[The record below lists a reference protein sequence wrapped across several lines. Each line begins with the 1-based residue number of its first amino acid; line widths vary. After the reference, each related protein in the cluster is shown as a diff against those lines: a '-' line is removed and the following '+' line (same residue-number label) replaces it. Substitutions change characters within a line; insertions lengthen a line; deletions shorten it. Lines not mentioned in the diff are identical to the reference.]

1 MMPNS
6 KQEKKCQIVNET
18 KNQKCQKC
26 QVALYNTLM
35 WLFFF
40 FIDGDGG
47 DAMEVVN
54 SSSYMVNEVE
64 FEGMEAYGRK
74 YIMASE
80 LNTSSVR
87 VDDCDP
93 LTCEPLRTT
102 EVWVV
107 GWLGGWPDQTFF
119 WGGRKARGAPTNN
132 TQRGFASCKLRSTL
146 DVQFAAAAAV
156 AFPDQR
162 AARESGPVPN

>member
-1 MMPNS
+1 
-6 KQEKKCQIVNET
+6 
-18 KNQKCQKC
+18 
-26 QVALYNTLM
+26 M

-107 GWLGGWPDQTFF
+107 GWVARPDFFLGGAEGERCPDQQH
-119 WGGRKARGAPTNN
+119 PTGVCVLQ
-132 TQRGFASCKLRSTL
+132 TAIDS
-146 DVQFAAAAAV
+146 
-156 AFPDQR
+156 
-162 AARESGPVPN
+162 